1 MTDDSI
7 LKQVVK
13 GLGKVG
19 EETLKQAVDEVV
31 TVGES
36 VITGQEL
43 VGDAKA
49 MSEEEMAKAK
59 AEEERK
65 KQEEL
70 AKIRNIPGRNVEGE
84 IKQVVQEKK
93 SEEEEKERE
102 FLEKIKEQRE
112 AEERERRQMEAEEPG
127 NAKREAAKKQMAPG
141 KKKSSQPDTAAMS
154 QTSEFKGGK
163 ID

>member
-13 GLGKVG
+13 GLGEVG
-19 EETLKQAVDEVV
+19 EETLKE
-31 TVGES
+31 TVNEAITIGES
-36 VITGQEL
+36 VITGKEL
-43 VGDAKA
+43 LGDIKT
-49 MSEEEMAKAK
+49 MDEGEMAQKK

-112 AEERERRQMEAEEPG
+112 AEERERQQMEAEEPG

>member
-1 MTDDSI
+1 MSDDGI
-7 LKQVVK
+7 LKKVVK
-13 GLGKVG
+13 GLGDLGAETV
-19 EETLKQAVDEVV
+19 EEGVKEVV
-31 TVGES
+31 NIGES
-36 VITGQEL
+36 VITGKEL
-43 VGDAKA
+43 LGDIKT
-49 MSEEEMAKAK
+49 MDEGEMARTK

-84 IKQVVQEKK
+84 IKQVVQEKME
-93 SEEEEKERE
+93 EEEEKEKE

-112 AEERERRQMEAEEPG
+112 AEERERQEMSAEEPG
-127 NAKREAAKKQMAPG
+127 NAKREAAKRQMAPG